1 MDIYIVYD
9 DSTHRELIEMVE
21 FKKQPFLHFLDMNT
35 LEGKKKGFKLKG
47 QYGAKKNPFV
57 VVEEN
62 DQLQKVFWSEGE
74 DDAVNQ
80 LIKWATENISNGES

>member
-9 DSTHRELIEMVE
+9 DPTHKELIEMVE

-35 LEGKKKGFKLKG
+35 LEGRKKGFKLKG

-62 DQLQKVFWSEGE
+62 DQLQKVFWSEGK
-74 DDAVNQ
+74 DDAINQ
-80 LIKWATENISNGES
+80 LIKWINDEHS